1 MPTVLTKELTAVD
14 FRRNYFPDLAWA
26 KEQRGRHWLLDNS
39 AGRDLLKA
47 KLMKVD
53 PFADVG
59 LVRIGPTAEAQLDGM
74 IDKLGLRDLPEPATP
89 WERLKVEFRLLKV
102 IAALAVG
109 LA

>member
-1 MPTVLTKELTAVD
+1 MPTIVSKELTSVD
-14 FRRNYFPDLAWA
+14 FRQNYFPDPAWA
-26 KEQRGRHWLLDNS
+26 KETQARHWLLDNS

-47 KLMKVD
+47 KLMTVD

-74 IDKLGLRDLPEPATP
+74 IDQLGLRDLAEPTTR
-89 WERLKVEFRLLKV
+89 WERLKVEFMLLKV
-102 IAALAVG
+102 MAALAVG